1 MDMDDTTVYF
11 IMLPKDYVSS
21 KARLGQMINS
31 TELPTVVIKSLT
43 NFDSVIQQNATHLI
57 EVLSAAMEKDQ
68 NLYLEYDNPNS
79 PMVHE
84 IDALYLDTFIQLRPE
99 ADKVR
104 DAIRGYLH
112 VN

>member
-1 MDMDDTTVYF
+1 
-11 IMLPKDYVSS
+11 MLPKEYVSS
-21 KARLGQMINS
+21 KARLVKMTNS
-31 TELPTVVIKSLT
+31 AELPKTIIKSLK
-43 NFDSVIQQNATHLI
+43 NFDSNIQQNATHLI
-57 EVLSAAMEKDQ
+57 EVLSAAMDKDQ

-84 IDALYLDTFIQLRPE
+84 LDALYLDTFVQLRPE

-104 DAIRGYLH
+104 DAIRYYLH